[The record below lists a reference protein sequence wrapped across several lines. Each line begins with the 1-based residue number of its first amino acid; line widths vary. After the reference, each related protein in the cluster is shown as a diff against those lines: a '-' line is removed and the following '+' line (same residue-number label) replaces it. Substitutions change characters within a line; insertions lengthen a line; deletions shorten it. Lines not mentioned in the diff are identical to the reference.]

1 MNMNWP
7 DQKNKEQVL
16 GKYMN
21 QLHFTPD
28 VGRRGKLHHKV
39 NHITHYSLL
48 ADPFQLPSRRLRDIW
63 RIVAPALMPF
73 WLVPHCFC
81 LDSQASTDPALRF
94 WLTWNFTCLVKES
107 FWYSVVEWII
117 AWMMFHLKLIGN
129 QPKSANEMTE
139 VGTVCIWETWV
150 T

>member
-1 MNMNWP
+1 
-7 DQKNKEQVL
+7 
-16 GKYMN
+16 MN

-73 WLVPHCFC
+73 WLAPRCFC
-81 LDSQASTDPALRF
+81 LD
-94 WLTWNFTCLVKES
+94 
-107 FWYSVVEWII
+107 
-117 AWMMFHLKLIGN
+117 LINMKFYLLG
-129 QPKSANEMTE
+129 KR
-139 VGTVCIWETWV
+139 VILIFRG
-150 T
+150 